1 MLQYLDLLQRIL
13 DDGARKDD
21 RTGTGTLSVFGHQM
35 RFDLRQG
42 FPLLTTKKLHVKSI
56 IHELLWFIAGDTNV
70 TYLQHHGVGI
80 WDEWA
85 DALGDL
91 GPVYGAQWRS
101 WRTSDGRKIDQ
112 LTEVISQIKANPD
125 SRRLIVSAWNVGEI
139 ERMALPPCHVL
150 FQFYVSP
157 STGSGQAG
165 ALSCQLYQRSV
176 DVFLGLPFNIA
187 SYALLDDDDRPGVRS
202 AARGFHPH
210 VGRCA
215 PVSQPHR
222 PGPAPAHPRAAAA
235 AADDHQSG
243 CDLGL
248 RFQV

>member
-1 MLQYLDLLQRIL
+1 M
-13 DDGARKDD
+13 ARG
-21 RTGTGTLSVFGHQM
+21 RMTAPAQARCRSSATRCGSICA
-35 RFDLRQG
+35 RA

-70 TYLQHHGVGI
+70 AYLQRHGVGI

-157 STGSGQAG
+157 STGSGQA
-165 ALSCQLYQRSV
+165 ARSR
-176 DVFLGLPFNIA
+176 A
-187 SYALLDDDDRPGVRS
+187 SFTSGRS
-202 AARGFHPH
+202 MSSSACRSTSPRM
-210 VGRCA
+210 RC
-215 PVSQPHR
+215 
-222 PGPAPAHPRAAAA
+222 
-235 AADDHQSG
+235 
-243 CDLGL
+243 
-248 RFQV
+248 

>member
-70 TYLQHHGVGI
+70 AYLQRHGVGI

-150 FQFYVSP
+150 FQFYVSERRAVVP
-157 STGSGQAG
+157 
-165 ALSCQLYQRSV
+165 ALPAVGRC
-176 DVFLGLPFNIA
+176 LPRPA
-187 SYALLDDDDRPGVRS
+187 VQHRLLRAADDDDRPGVRS
-202 AARGFHPH
+202 AARRFHPH
-210 VGRCA
+210 LGRCA
-215 PVSQPHR
+215 PVSATTSTR
-222 PGPAPAHPRAAAA
+222 RGSSSPARR
-235 AADDHQSG
+235 G
-243 CDLGL
+243 RC
-248 RFQV
+248 RR

>member
-1 MLQYLDLLQRIL
+1 MEGGEWRESATLHNESMLQYLDLLQRIL
-13 DDGARKDD
+13 DDGARKED

-56 IHELLWFIAGDTNV
+56 IHELLWFIVGDTNV
-70 TYLQHHGVGI
+70 AYLQRHGVGI

-101 WRTSDGRKIDQ
+101 WRTSDGRVIDQ

-125 SRRLIVSAWNVGEI
+125 SRRLIVSVWNVGEI

-150 FQFYVSP
+150 FQFYVVGRRAFVP
-157 STGSGQAG
+157 
-165 ALSCQLYQRSV
+165 ALPAVGRR
-176 DVFLGLPFNIA
+176 LPRRA
-187 SYALLDDDDRPGVRS
+187 VQHRLVCAADDDDRPGVWP
-202 AARGFHPH
+202 AAGRFHPH
-210 VGRCA
+210 LGRRAPLSATTSTRRGSSSPARRGRC
-215 PVSQPHR
+215 R
-222 PGPAPAHPRAAAA
+222 R
-235 AADDHQSG
+235 
-243 CDLGL
+243 
-248 RFQV
+248 

>member
-70 TYLQHHGVGI
+70 AYLQRHGVGI

-150 FQFYVSP
+150 FQFYVSDGGGCSRASFTSGRSMSSWACR
-157 STGSGQAG
+157 STSPPTRCLTMMIAQV
-165 ALSCQLYQRSV
+165 C
-176 DVFLGLPFNIA
+176 GLQ
-187 SYALLDDDDRPGVRS
+187 PGR
-202 AARGFHPH
+202 FHPH
-210 VGRCA
+210 LGRCA

-222 PGPAPAHPRAAAA
+222 PGPAPARPHAAAA
-235 AADDHQSG
+235 AADDDQSG

>member
-70 TYLQHHGVGI
+70 SYLQRHGVGI

-150 FQFYVSP
+150 FQFYVSERRALVP
-157 STGSGQAG
+157 
-165 ALSCQLYQRSV
+165 ALSAVGRC
-176 DVFLGLPFNIA
+176 LPRPA
-187 SYALLDDDDRPGVRS
+187 VQHRLLRALDDDDRPSMRS
-202 AARGFHPH
+202 AARRFHPY
-210 VGRCA
+210 
-215 PVSQPHR
+215 
-222 PGPAPAHPRAAAA
+222 
-235 AADDHQSG
+235 
-243 CDLGL
+243 LG
-248 RFQV
+248 